1 METHI
6 IYVLQVCI
14 TPSGEFNNEPAIP
27 VTVTSEQLQRIEDG
41 ETIHSVVPD
50 WKPRLVSF
58 EARHESVCSRCSA
71 PIHIGQRITKSGN
84 VHDGIG
90 RYHHTDLQCTGVYQ
104 QIQGGE

>member
-41 ETIHSVVPD
+41 EKIHSVVPD
-50 WKPRLVSF
+50 WK
-58 EARHESVCSRCSA
+58 
-71 PIHIGQRITKSGN
+71 
-84 VHDGIG
+84 
-90 RYHHTDLQCTGVYQ
+90 
-104 QIQGGE
+104 IQGGE